1 MNQTHTTQ
9 STGPKVWIVTI
20 PGDRPITTVWGDFK
34 SAQRQAADCGSD
46 VILEEHEVYKTTRT
60 SGISDSDI
68 EYMDEQRLAHLEAAE
83 GVLGDD
89 GLEPTRRLIANAA
102 HLRAAA
108 AHQLAIVRKD
118 DISANE
124 AWELTMIA
132 AELDGSA

>member
-1 MNQTHTTQ
+1 MNQTYTTQ

-20 PGDRPITTVWGDFK
+20 PGPQPITTVWADYA
-34 SAQRQAADCGSD
+34 SAKRQHDDCGGN

-60 SGISDSDI
+60 SGVSDSDL

-89 GLEPTRRLIANAA
+89 MLEPTRRLIANAA

-108 AHQLAIVRKD
+108 AHQMAIVRKD

-124 AWELTMIA
+124 AWEMTMIA
-132 AELDGSA
+132 AELDGSV